1 MYRDDPLDDEAE
13 LRALL
18 GDEPVDDL
26 LVEPAVS
33 DDERTP
39 LLAALDVLRVL
50 QGWVDDEDAARWFT
64 APQRRLGDRTPVA
77 QLATGAYEDVD
88 DAARAYVAAN
98 S

>member
-13 LRALL
+13 LREVL
-18 GDEPVDDL
+18 GDDDVDAL
-26 LVEPAVS
+26 LVEPPAS

-39 LLAALDVLRVL
+39 LLAALDILRVL
-50 QGWVDDEDAARWFT
+50 QGWVDDDDAGRWFT
-64 APQRRLGDRTPVA
+64 TPQRRLGDRAPVA
-77 QLATGAYEDVD
+77 VLAAGAYEDVE

>member
-13 LRALL
+13 LRMLL
-18 GDEPVDDL
+18 GDEPVDAL
-26 LVEPAVS
+26 LVDPTVT

-50 QGWVDDEDAARWFT
+50 QGWVEDDDAARWFT
-64 APQRRLGDRTPVA
+64 AEQRRLDDRTPIQV
-77 QLATGAYEDVD
+77 LAVGAYEDVE